1 MRSGGGGVSRSWLKL
16 ELLRRATG
24 DVDRKDEARAVQLLA
39 RLGEG
44 DTEVLLLPCFSVA
57 LRPVLGSPVRCAIA
71 TPCDK

>member
-1 MRSGGGGVSRSWLKL
+1 M
-16 ELLRRATG
+16 
-24 DVDRKDEARAVQLLA
+24 KDEARAVQLLA